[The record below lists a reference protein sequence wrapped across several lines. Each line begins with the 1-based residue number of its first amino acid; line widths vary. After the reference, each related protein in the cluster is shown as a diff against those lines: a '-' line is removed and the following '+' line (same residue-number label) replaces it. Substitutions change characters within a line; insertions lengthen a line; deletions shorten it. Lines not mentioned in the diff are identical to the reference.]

1 MTHDIRIDNDSN
13 YPVNNERIQLPYSL
27 FMLNPTRTIKQL
39 LGQNI
44 TIISF
49 TYSDVITNDENIIV
63 DVKYTSIP
71 ISILKIYYIETSSL
85 KHIMPNNEKYVA
97 TINGCNVKISLP
109 NLDKD
114 MKILPIRIKPTLSNN
129 YSSSGQLNAQFAY
142 YGIPVSINNCMNYL
156 CTPLKYI
163 NHKYE
168 PFQSEPVKPIY
179 NESFKSEMLK
189 HMQLD
194 ETIKELD
201 EFSSLKPL
209 ISQVDTI
216 DDVIVLNGSQ
226 DFEMVKD
233 VGSVLEIADRY
244 NVRDIKGTHAIGHT
258 RFSTES
264 GVDRYH
270 AHPFQ
275 TYIVKDVSVVHNGQ
289 ITNYWKV
296 RDPLERKG
304 HIFETFNDTECLVHY
319 IADKLDSGYSLEEAL
334 EQSVEDMDGPFSYI
348 IATPKGI
355 GIAKDKL
362 GLRPG
367 VMAETDDIFAIASEE
382 VSLREVVDTH
392 NIEQISPGEVMV
404 YEI

>member
-1 MTHDIRIDNDSN
+1 MCGIAGIVYKDKKLHNIGNDMTNMLHELQHRGPDSAG
-13 YPVNNERIQLPYSL
+13 YAIYGGTGLKENEY
-27 FMLNPTRTIKQL
+27 
-39 LGQNI
+39 
-44 TIISF
+44 
-49 TYSDVITNDENIIV
+49 V
-63 DVKYTSIP
+63 
-71 ISILKIYYIETSSL
+71 LKIQVKEEPRL
-85 KHIMPNNEKYVA
+85 LE
-97 TINGCNVKISLP
+97 NVKDAVNMITPIQSDEVLP
-109 NLDKD
+109 SVGDSFIYKC
-114 MKILPIRIKPTLSNN
+114 KI
-129 YSSSGQLNAQFAY
+129 
-142 YGIPVSINNCMNYL
+142 
-156 CTPLKYI
+156 
-163 NHKYE
+163 
-168 PFQSEPVKPIY
+168 
-179 NESFKSEMLK
+179 
-189 HMQLD
+189 
-194 ETIKELD
+194 ELD
-201 EFSSLKPL
+201 NFSELKPL

-226 DFEMVKD
+226 AFEMIKD
-233 VGSVLEIADRY
+233 VGSVLDIADRY
-244 NVRDIKGTHAIGHT
+244 NVRDVKGTHAIGHT

-275 TYIVKDVSVVHNGQ
+275 TYIIRDISVVHNGQ

-348 IATPKGI
+348 IGTPQGI

-367 VMAETDDIFAIASEE
+367 VMAETDDVFAIASEE
-382 VSLREVVDTH
+382 VSLGQVVDTH

>member
-1 MTHDIRIDNDSN
+1 MCGIAGIVYKDKNLHNAGYDMTNMLHQLQHRGPDSAG
-13 YPVNNERIQLPYSL
+13 YAIYGGTGLKENEY
-27 FMLNPTRTIKQL
+27 
-39 LGQNI
+39 
-44 TIISF
+44 
-49 TYSDVITNDENIIV
+49 
-63 DVKYTSIP
+63 
-71 ISILKIYYIETSSL
+71 ILKIQVKEQNRLLET
-85 KHIMPNNEKYVA
+85 VQDA
-97 TINGCNVKISLP
+97 INMVTPIKKDEIIPSVGDSFIYKCKI
-109 NLDKD
+109 
-114 MKILPIRIKPTLSNN
+114 
-129 YSSSGQLNAQFAY
+129 
-142 YGIPVSINNCMNYL
+142 
-156 CTPLKYI
+156 
-163 NHKYE
+163 
-168 PFQSEPVKPIY
+168 
-179 NESFKSEMLK
+179 
-189 HMQLD
+189 
-194 ETIKELD
+194 ELD

-233 VGSVLEIADRY
+233 VGSVLEIANRY

-304 HIFETFNDTECLVHY
+304 HVFETFNDTECLVHY

-348 IATPKGI
+348 IATPRVLVLQKI
-355 GIAKDKL
+355 
-362 GLRPG
+362 
-367 VMAETDDIFAIASEE
+367 
-382 VSLREVVDTH
+382 
-392 NIEQISPGEVMV
+392 N
-404 YEI
+404 

>member
-1 MTHDIRIDNDSN
+1 MCGIAGIVYKDKELHNIGNDMTNMLHELQHRGPDSAG
-13 YPVNNERIQLPYSL
+13 YAIYGGTGL
-27 FMLNPTRTIKQL
+27 
-39 LGQNI
+39 
-44 TIISF
+44 
-49 TYSDVITNDENIIV
+49 DENE
-63 DVKYTSIP
+63 Y
-71 ISILKIYYIETSSL
+71 ILKIQVKEEPRLLETVKDAVNMITPIQSDEVLPSVGDSFIYKCKIE
-85 KHIMPNNEKYVA
+85 
-97 TINGCNVKISLP
+97 
-109 NLDKD
+109 LDK
-114 MKILPIRIKPTLSNN
+114 
-129 YSSSGQLNAQFAY
+129 F
-142 YGIPVSINNCMNYL
+142 
-156 CTPLKYI
+156 
-163 NHKYE
+163 
-168 PFQSEPVKPIY
+168 SE
-179 NESFKSEMLK
+179 
-189 HMQLD
+189 
-194 ETIKELD
+194 
-201 EFSSLKPL
+201 LKPL

-226 DFEMVKD
+226 AFEMIKD
-233 VGSVLEIADRY
+233 VGSVLDIADRY
-244 NVRDIKGTHAIGHT
+244 DVRNVKGTHAIGHT

-275 TYIVKDVSVVHNGQ
+275 TYIIRDISVVHNGQ

-304 HIFETFNDTECLVHY
+304 HVFETFNDTECLVHY

-348 IATPKGI
+348 IGTPQGI

-367 VMAETDDIFAIASEE
+367 VMAETDDVFAIASEE
-382 VSLREVVDTH
+382 VSLGQVVDTH